1 MAFGKILQ
9 DQTPNRGL
17 TKTLVSKLPSPLQGP
32 GGELFEQGVDYVED
46 ILKKNLGIGQ
56 PDVFGGDRG
65 TTTYIDPHLQASSR
79 GQLLYIR
86 HVASKKH
93 IGLFA
98 MLTSFSNNYTQQWQ
112 AEPVFGRADPIAG
125 YQNTSRSIQMG
136 FKLVSADLSEAM
148 FNYNKTM
155 GRGGLERV
163 SLSNMMYPTY
173 KNVNGYQTIASPPL
187 VAVKHV
193 QLLQSYGAS
202 VDESYLVGWFSN
214 VGMTPDYS
222 EGAFESEEGE
232 PFLYPKKIDIQMTF
246 NVLHDYDQG
255 WKASTGFIAELFP
268 ELGSGEDIGRI
279 LAGRSGA
286 QFGEG
291 GAILGGLAGGILGG
305 TGDDFV
311 DGAVGYTGKM
321 AANNQTVN
329 PVSPNDSFSAGDAPS
344 ANPVASAV
352 SG

>member
-1 MAFGKILQ
+1 MGFGKILS

-17 TKTLVSKLPSPLQGP
+17 TQTAVSKLPAPLKGA
-32 GGELFEQGVDYVED
+32 GGELFEQGIDYIED
-46 ILKKNLGIGQ
+46 VLKDKLKIGQ
-56 PDVFGGDRG
+56 PDVFEREGV
-65 TTTYIDPHLQASSR
+65 TTYIDPHIQAAR
-79 GQLLYIR
+79 KQQLLYIR
-86 HVASKKH
+86 HVPSKKH

-98 MLTSFSNNYTQQWQ
+98 MLTSFSNSYNQQWG
-112 AEPVFGRADPIAG
+112 AEPVYGRADPIAS
-125 YQNTSRSIQMG
+125 YQNTSRSIQLG
-136 FKLVSADLSEAM
+136 FKVVSADLKEAM

-173 KNVNGYQTIASPPL
+173 KSVNGYQTIASPPI
-187 VAVKHV
+187 VALKHV

-214 VGMTPDYS
+214 CTMTPDYA
-222 EGAFESEEGE
+222 EGGYESAGGE
-232 PFLYPKKIDIQMTF
+232 PFIYPKIINISMSF

-279 LAGRSGA
+279 LAGREGA

-311 DGAVGYTGKM
+311 NETVSYTGKM

-329 PVSPNDSFSAGDAPS
+329 PVSSNDQFGAGDAPS
-344 ANPVASAV
+344 ANPVAAAV